1 MSTAGYRH
9 IIRIAGT
16 DLDGSNRLEHA
27 LTGIKGVGARMARAI
42 LTALN
47 MDPDKRLGFLT
58 DVEVKKIEEALMN
71 PASVNVPSW
80 MLNRRKD
87 LDTGK
92 DIHLTGSNLVLTI
105 KNDIE
110 LMKRI
115 RCWKGVRHALGLKVR
130 GQRTKTTGR
139 KGRTVGVHRKKK

>member
-1 MSTAGYRH
+1 LSTAGYRH

>member
-1 MSTAGYRH
+1 MSTASYRH

-16 DLDGSNRLEHA
+16 DLDGSHRLEYA
-27 LTGIKGVGARMARAI
+27 LTKINGVGARMARAI
-42 LTALN
+42 LSALN
-47 MDPDKRLGFLT
+47 MDPNKRLGFLAEA
-58 DVEVKKIEEALMN
+58 EVKRIEEALLN
-71 PASVNVPSW
+71 PASVNIPSW

-87 LDTGK
+87 IETGK
-92 DIHLTGSNLVLTI
+92 DIHLTGSNLMLAV

>member
-1 MSTAGYRH
+1 MSTASYRH

-16 DLDGSNRLEHA
+16 DLDGSHRLEHA
-27 LTGIKGVGARMARAI
+27 LTKINGVGARMARAI
-42 LTALN
+42 LSALN

-58 DVEVKKIEEALMN
+58 EAEVKRIEEALLN
-71 PASVNVPSW
+71 PASVNIPSW

-87 LDTGK
+87 IETGK
-92 DIHLTGSNLVLTI
+92 DIHLTGSNLMLAV

-139 KGRTVGVHRKKK
+139 KGRTVGVQRKKK

>member
-1 MSTAGYRH
+1 
-9 IIRIAGT
+9 
-16 DLDGSNRLEHA
+16 
-27 LTGIKGVGARMARAI
+27 
-42 LTALN
+42 